1 MRNRQKY
8 IELSA
13 RMNYKNR
20 NFGDALFW
28 IDSGIKLLSK
38 DNIATLGKYHLIKG
52 KIYEKLFTNSYHQ
65 QFPLKVEI
73 SFPREKLTKFDEF
86 IPKTAK
92 EKTLFNNRKEIVCKA
107 FNSFQK
113 SNFYNKKT
121 GNQFLIGKSCNKIS
135 EILLEYIFP
144 NVAIFG
150 EDLNY
155 VLNLDIKSKYE
166 EKERTQK
173 SNLSEE
179 LIIGDDDDNDA
190 NLKQKKTIPTE
201 GIPKKNKITLGL
213 IEGYAVQSIEI
224 STKFFLPF
232 LVLRSYLSLAELKYL
247 QKNTKL
253 AKEFWIECRNLFFNL
268 FMNGNDNF
276 LTTNVPFCVL
286 GKLYR
291 IIKRMIR
298 FLFCMEAEMISN
310 NILVIDSYISFQL
323 EVYIAKERSIHEYR
337 KELTSEIFDIDFNIK
352 EQKNTKKNK
361 KISKEKLEKMKSRFS
376 FQSPRKLSYDSMML
390 QDDETNISS
399 DFSINKANQLLGNQ
413 SNEEIIESNK
423 LLLNQLVKI
432 TELLR
437 TPNFYLNKFLNEHE
451 DIEKAKD
458 DQEYEKISP
467 LFSYSILT
475 QIQPKLKQIVFLLLV
490 DDLLIGYVPV
500 LGIKSIT
507 RFGSKLIQKE
517 VEEMKKHKSEDD
529 FDFDQSFNGKITLS
543 DSDDDDD
550 LNDFLIDDDNEI
562 SAKINEEKE
571 NKIIKNQGK
580 IEILKEEQIKLL
592 ESIITG
598 IGESNL
604 ENKYEDLIN
613 FKEQFSS
620 ISKLMEEVLRRNQME
635 KEEDINILVCSKW
648 IQVIPWETI
657 YEFFITRVFSIWNF
671 TNEQIQEIYRNRR
684 IQKSIDQNSDVYEA
698 ILKKNIKLK
707 QPKYFVV
714 HSVKKSK
721 EKTKNK
727 EIQIGCFQEF
737 LYHINEFGS
746 KEETT
751 KEIMKKNGIFFFP
764 TFKKMKFMVS
774 IDAKEFKVDK
784 KEFKDLIKKQIKE
797 EEEFAVIVVPF
808 SELLSITEILYLI
821 ILCEMEFKMIVIPSN
836 SNIQV
841 LKYISKKQVSILKLI
856 SSKKKRI
863 ELEDILISIIIDL
876 KKNLKIPIIL
886 YF

>member
-1 MRNRQKY
+1 MK
-8 IELSA
+8 
-13 RMNYKNR
+13 K
-20 NFGDALFW
+20 
-28 IDSGIKLLSK
+28 KK
-38 DNIATLGKYHLIKG
+38 
-52 KIYEKLFTNSYHQ
+52 
-65 QFPLKVEI
+65 
-73 SFPREKLTKFDEF
+73 
-86 IPKTAK
+86 K
-92 EKTLFNNRKEIVCKA
+92 EHK
-107 FNSFQK
+107 
-113 SNFYNKKT
+113 
-121 GNQFLIGKSCNKIS
+121 
-135 EILLEYIFP
+135 
-144 NVAIFG
+144 
-150 EDLNY
+150 
-155 VLNLDIKSKYE
+155 
-166 EKERTQK
+166 K

-399 DFSINKANQLLGNQ
+399 DFSSEKTNEFGNVSTNVSETIWRLLYGIKVNKANQLLGNQ

-543 DSDDDDD
+543 DSDDDD

-721 EKTKNK
+721 EKN
-727 EIQIGCFQEF
+727 
-737 LYHINEFGS
+737 
-746 KEETT
+746 
-751 KEIMKKNGIFFFP
+751 
-764 TFKKMKFMVS
+764 
-774 IDAKEFKVDK
+774 
-784 KEFKDLIKKQIKE
+784 KKQR
-797 EEEFAVIVVPF
+797 
-808 SELLSITEILYLI
+808 
-821 ILCEMEFKMIVIPSN
+821 
-836 SNIQV
+836 
-841 LKYISKKQVSILKLI
+841 
-856 SSKKKRI
+856 KKKR
-863 ELEDILISIIIDL
+863 
-876 KKNLKIPIIL
+876 KKRKKKKEKKHKEREK
-886 YF
+886 